1 MLVEWASRHVYM
13 DGRATREPKDQFRF
27 RVESDVEQALFNEI
41 QQLASGPT

>member
-1 MLVEWASRHVYM
+1 M
-13 DGRATREPKDQFRF
+13 DGRATREPKDQIRF